1 MSSPFNCVWG
11 SSISATVTAF
21 NQYGASY
28 TSDLGNGAV
37 ILTNPDAPTQLQEV
51 IANRSPTSIT
61 IKWFAGINSGG
72 APVLDYQISMATQ
85 TGPGTFGSFTLLA
98 IN

>member
-1 MSSPFNCVWG
+1 MSSPFNWVWG

-37 ILTNPDAPTQLQEV
+37 ILTNPDAPT
-51 IANRSPTSIT
+51 
-61 IKWFAGINSGG
+61 
-72 APVLDYQISMATQ
+72 
-85 TGPGTFGSFTLLA
+85 
-98 IN
+98 